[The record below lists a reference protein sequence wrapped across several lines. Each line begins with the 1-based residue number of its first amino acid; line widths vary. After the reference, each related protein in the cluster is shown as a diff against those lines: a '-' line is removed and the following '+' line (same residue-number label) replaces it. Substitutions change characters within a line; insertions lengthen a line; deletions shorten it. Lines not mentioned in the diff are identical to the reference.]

1 VDVPGL
7 TTDAEFRRW
16 RFWRRWF
23 GQRSEKAAAKFLRT
37 LGWRILGANIHD
49 GLGELDLIACD
60 RDADGE
66 SLVIVEVRS
75 TSQADPQVAAATVDL
90 RKQRRLTRAALRFL
104 GRHRLH
110 GVNLRFDVLALA
122 WPPTSAEPTI
132 LHIRQAFEPNDRFQM
147 FS

>member
-1 VDVPGL
+1 MEVPGL

-37 LGWRILGANIHD
+37 FGWRILGANVHD
-49 GLGELDLIACD
+49 GLGELDLIAW
-60 RDADGE
+60 DAQ

-90 RKQRRLTRAALRFL
+90 RKQRRLIAAALRFL

-110 GVNLRFDVLALA
+110 GVAMRFDVLALA
-122 WPPTSAEPTI
+122 WPPSSSEPTI
-132 LHIRQAFEPNDRFQM
+132 LHLRGAFESNDRFQM